1 MDIMPILSKLLEVSP
16 FAGLLLYLLFRSEK
30 RLDEKE
36 TKYEARLDAKD
47 VAVKEV
53 TENYHK
59 SQTQHT
65 AVLQEL
71 TSVIK
76 ERQKK

>member
-36 TKYEARLDAKD
+36 VKYEARLDAKD
-47 VAVKEV
+47 TAVKEV
-53 TENYHK
+53 TDNYHK
-59 SQTQHT
+59 SQAQHT

-71 TSVIK
+71 ATVIK
-76 ERQKK
+76 DRKK

>member
-16 FAGLLLYLLFRSEK
+16 FAGLLLYY
-30 RLDEKE
+30 EKE